1 MMICN
6 TCGTHGDFGLRKF
19 RGEMIPKKSCLACSE
34 KHRKSQLRWR
44 NTPEGRESHLDSL
57 KRYRDTDGFAD
68 AVARY
73 ESTEKNATKQKRAN
87 QKIMQD
93 PGKKMM
99 KLMLNKLS
107 DVLSARRTDYSETLS
122 KYLEFTDKDD
132 AVNHFTSFFPTGSGW
147 SMDNYGSSWEVDHR
161 IPRKWYNHNDDDDV
175 RRSWKKANLR
185 PMAPKEN
192 NKKRIEIPDDATL
205 HAIGKDCWPK
215 SWNGVPP
222 TAEERVA
229 MYRLH
234 HDMRM
239 GRIARV

>member
-1 MMICN
+1 MHC
-6 TCGTHGDFGLRKF
+6 TKCGASGNFGVRKY
-19 RGEMIPKKSCLACSE
+19 RGKMIPKTSCLACSE
-34 KHRKSQLRWR
+34 KHREYQKRWR
-44 NTPEGRESHLDSL
+44 NTPEGRKSHLGSL
-57 KRYRDTDGFAD
+57 KRYRETDGFAD
-68 AVARY
+68 AVTRY
-73 ESTEKNATKQKRAN
+73 EASEKNLAKFKRAN

-93 PGKKMM
+93 PGKKLM

-107 DVLSARRTDYSETLS
+107 DVLSGRRTDYSTTLS
-122 KYLEFTDKDD
+122 QYVEFTDKDD
-132 AVNHFTSFFPTGSGW
+132 AINHFTSFFPDDSGW
-147 SMDNYGSSWEVDHR
+147 TMENYGVEWEIDHS
-161 IPRKWYNHNDDDDV
+161 IPRKWYDHDDDDDV

-229 MYRLH
+229 MYKLH

-239 GRIARV
+239 GRVARV